1 LGIAIATPA
10 AAQSTAQ
17 IPLQF
22 DFLPPGARSVGM
34 GTAFVGAADDATAA
48 FTNPAGLARR
58 DRREFSG
65 ELRYKSLDSP
75 FLSGGRVNGMITGI
89 GLDTVQNP
97 IYGEDHDSHFGPA
110 FASALWPI
118 KANWG
123 FTAYAHQ
130 VAAIDNEF
138 FNEGAFVRV
147 ITDDVITDQNRENPV
162 GGSRS
167 VRIGNFG
174 AAAAYKPTKHEW
186 LSVGAGFSVY
196 RFSLDADFARYP
208 VIGSFAGPV
217 DRSHTISTATQDSD
231 DWSPAFN
238 AGVLVGP
245 FHSIT
250 IGGAFRLGPRFEFS
264 QHDQVPSAGFDLQR
278 TGKFKVPDVWSAGVV
293 WEYGNARVL
302 FDYDRVQ
309 YNQLIED
316 FVAFQSLA
324 SGRGAQLRLDDGN
337 EVHAGVEYRVPKIK
351 LPLAVRG
358 GLWYD
363 PDHAVRYEPTA
374 ANDATDALFAATL
387 PGGESVVHYT
397 FGAGVALIDWLE
409 VNGAADLSSR
419 TKYATFSVVI
429 RPK

>member
-1 LGIAIATPA
+1 MLTCFAGSSRPAVFLAACALSLAIAAPA
-10 AAQSTAQ
+10 FAQSTAQ

-58 DRREFSG
+58 DRREFSA

-75 FLSGGRVNGMITGI
+75 FLSGGRVNGAITGI
-89 GLDTVQNP
+89 GLDTVPNP

-138 FNEGAFVRV
+138 FNEGAFVRT

-174 AAAAYKPTKHEW
+174 GAVAYKPTKHEW

-217 DRSHTISTATQDSD
+217 DRSRTIATATQDSD

-238 AGVLVGP
+238 AGGARRTVP
-245 FHSIT
+245 FDHDRRRVPAGATLRVQSTRSGAVSRTSISRAAASSRSPT
-250 IGGAFRLGPRFEFS
+250 CGRPAWTGGYE
-264 QHDQVPSAGFDLQR
+264 H
-278 TGKFKVPDVWSAGVV
+278 
-293 WEYGNARVL
+293 ARVL
-302 FDYDRVQ
+302 VDYNRVS
-309 YNQLIED
+309 YSQLKKD
-316 FVAFQSLA
+316 FLDFQGIA
-324 SGRGAQLRLDDGN
+324 SGRRAARPRRRQRAHTGF
-337 EVHAGVEYRVPKIK
+337 EYVFRRS
-351 LPLAVRG
+351 LPLAFRG
-358 GLWYD
+358 GLLGR
-363 PDHAVRYEPTA
+363 PRPRG
-374 ANDATDALFAATL
+374 ALC
-387 PGGESVVHYT
+387 SDS
-397 FGAGVALIDWLE
+397 GARR
-409 VNGAADLSSR
+409 N
-419 TKYATFSVVI
+419 
-429 RPK
+429 